1 MASKPY
7 FVYVLSSMT
16 KRRTYVGV
24 TCDLSRRLRQ
34 HNGILK
40 GGAKY
45 TTVGRPW
52 KMICYVTGF
61 PTKRTAY
68 QFEWRMHN
76 PPKNLKGRGVN
87 GRMDC
92 LYGLFKLDRI
102 TKTCVPTSE
111 MDLKVV
117 MLD

>member
-1 MASKPY
+1 MTPKPY
-7 FVYVLSSMT
+7 FVYILSST
-16 KRRTYVGV
+16 TRRRTYVGV
-24 TCDLSRRLRQ
+24 TCDLTRRLKQ

-76 PPKNLKGRGVN
+76 PPKNLRGRGVN
-87 GRMDC
+87 GRMNC

-102 TKTCVPTSE
+102 TKTCIPTSE